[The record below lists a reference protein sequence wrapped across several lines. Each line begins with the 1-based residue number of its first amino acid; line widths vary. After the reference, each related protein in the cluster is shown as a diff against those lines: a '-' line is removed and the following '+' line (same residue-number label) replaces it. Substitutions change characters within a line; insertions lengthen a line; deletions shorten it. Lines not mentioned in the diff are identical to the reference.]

1 MTKSRLAIL
10 AALALAARPLAAQ
23 TPVSLSF
30 AEAIHRAAA
39 TAPAVELAGL
49 RSDEARARLRT
60 AHGYIWPTL
69 TVTSGFQNRTFNR
82 HSLGLEIP
90 TPAPLP
96 DLVGPFDVFDARLQ
110 LTQGIVDPAARAR
123 AKAAQALVDG
133 SSADRQATAEA
144 AAQTA
149 ALAYLRAA
157 RAAAVLDAR
166 RADSSLAT
174 ELVSLATAQ
183 QRAGVSASIDVTRA
197 QTQHVAS
204 TGALIVARNQQQR
217 ARIDLVR
224 ALGLDPATAVQVTDT
239 LAATLGVVDLP
250 EGRDAL
256 VALALQ
262 RRPDLRSEDAR
273 REAADRSR
281 AAIAAERLPRL
292 DLAADAGVN
301 GPNVP
306 DVIATRQIGL
316 QVTLPLLDG
325 FRREGRLAEQRAVVR
340 AAEVRGR
347 ELRNQIAA
355 DVDAALLDVA
365 SAAAQQGIA
374 AEGLRLAQA
383 EVRQARERFA
393 AGVAGNIEVINAQ
406 VSLVRAR
413 DADIDARF
421 AAAAARLALARAAGV
436 VSTMH

>member
-1 MTKSRLAIL
+1 
-10 AALALAARPLAAQ
+10 
-23 TPVSLSF
+23 
-30 AEAIHRAAA
+30 
-39 TAPAVELAGL
+39 
-49 RSDEARARLRT
+49 
-60 AHGYIWPTL
+60 
-69 TVTSGFQNRTFNR
+69 
-82 HSLGLEIP
+82 
-90 TPAPLP
+90 
-96 DLVGPFDVFDARLQ
+96 
-110 LTQGIVDPAARAR
+110 
-123 AKAAQALVDG
+123 
-133 SSADRQATAEA
+133 
-144 AAQTA
+144 
-149 ALAYLRAA
+149 
-157 RAAAVLDAR
+157 
-166 RADSSLAT
+166 
-174 ELVSLATAQ
+174 
-183 QRAGVSASIDVTRA
+183 
-197 QTQHVAS
+197 
-204 TGALIVARNQQQR
+204 VARNQQQR

-224 ALGLDPATAVQVTDT
+224 ALGLDPATVVQVTDT

-262 RRPDLRSEDAR
+262 RRPDLRAEDAR